1 MRKEDLNV
9 PAVIAEAIDVI
20 VGIVY
25 IGLQIYYGITNHV
38 PPYRFICNI
47 VGLFLVYAGLTILSN
62 HPEHVNRLAPEVC
75 VGRIRSYTLRML
87 RLIKLVFVVGLMV
100 PCVGDVLGIEL
111 LDTYSLIVIFL
122 IILIAVIYEYKIL
135 LVIRKNRDNKK

>member
-1 MRKEDLNV
+1 MRKEDLTV

-25 IGLQIYYGITNHV
+25 IGLQIYYGIANHV
-38 PPYRFICNI
+38 PLYRFICNI

>member
-1 MRKEDLNV
+1 MRKEDLTV

-25 IGLQIYYGITNHV
+25 IGLQIYYGIANHV

-111 LDTYSLIVIFL
+111 LDAYSLIVIFL